1 MAVCY
6 QFMLFQAKDVVIKKE
21 RKEKKHSVFDSR
33 LRNRNNH
40 RIQICICAQA
50 LAWITKTRS
59 LFEVIRLSEHKKKHT
74 SLTWIY
80 ETRFEKKKKQ
90 TNQIWWYFCEMAPF
104 KRMTW
109 LCPLTYSCDAL
120 YDIQWAR
127 DKITIDET
135 NDMPSPS
142 PLYTARI
149 RFPV

>member
-21 RKEKKHSVFDSR
+21 RKEKKHSVLDSR

-80 ETRFEKKKKQ
+80 ETRFEKKKNKL
-90 TNQIWWYFCEMAPF
+90 TKFDDIFVRWHRSNE
-104 KRMTW
+104 W
-109 LCPLTYSCDAL
+109 LDFAHLLTLVML
-120 YDIQWAR
+120 YMISSELEIKLQ
-127 DKITIDET
+127 
-135 NDMPSPS
+135 
-142 PLYTARI
+142 
-149 RFPV
+149 